1 MANLRDPPS
10 HFGDCAWIKAL
21 SEVMSS
27 LLGQALYNF
36 RIADDP
42 PGACRAR
49 TATARITRPPLP
61 QITINFFHAI
71 LPRVLTETF
80 VVPVKS
86 SRPSLLTL
94 ASIGTIACVAADM
107 VHEALGHGT
116 ASWLTGDRIL
126 SLSTVAIQ
134 NATANRFVSAAGT
147 SANCIVGILSL
158 LLLRRIRKLTSLAY
172 FLWIFGAYN
181 LLNSGYLVT
190 SAVLKSGDWANV
202 IAGLFPPWL
211 WRCVL
216 GLAGATLYVLAIR
229 WVANFMIDLVNRGE
243 VALADL
249 RHLVLPAYLAG
260 GAAMTI
266 ASIFNPIGPSLILL
280 SGAGASFGLNS
291 GLLFLPGIVAANAR
305 GQTLITR
312 PMPFSF
318 FWFALGLVVAG
329 IFIGVLGPGIH
340 FPN

>member
-1 MANLRDPPS
+1 M
-10 HFGDCAWIKAL
+10 
-21 SEVMSS
+21 
-27 LLGQALYNF
+27 
-36 RIADDP
+36 
-42 PGACRAR
+42 
-49 TATARITRPPLP
+49 
-61 QITINFFHAI
+61 
-71 LPRVLTETF
+71 LTETF
-80 VVPVKS
+80 VVPAKF

-94 ASIGTIACVAADM
+94 ASIGTIACIAADM
-107 VHEALGHGT
+107 VHEAVGHGT

-134 NATANRFVSAAGT
+134 NAAASRFVSAAGT
-147 SANCIVGILSL
+147 SANCIVGVLCL
-158 LLLRRIRKLTSLAY
+158 LVLGRIRKLTPLAY

-181 LLNSGYLVT
+181 LLNSGYLVI
-190 SAVLKSGDWANV
+190 SAVLNSGDWANV
-202 IAGLFPPWL
+202 IAGLSPPWL
-211 WRCVL
+211 WRCSL

-229 WVANFMIDLVNRGE
+229 WMASFVLALTNSGE

-266 ASIFNPIGPSLILL
+266 ASIFNPISPSLILL

-291 GLLFLPGIVAANAR
+291 GLLFLPRMVAAKAR
-305 GQTLITR
+305 SQTLVTR

-318 FWFALGLVVAG
+318 FWFVLGLVVSG

-340 FPN
+340 FSN